1 MNQMTELE
9 YVGKKT
15 YAFGARDVVTGKAHF
30 LKDLSLPGMLVGKL
44 LYSAHPSA
52 KIIRLDIEKAC
63 ALAGVVAVLTHQ
75 DIPGENSY
83 AYGGNTDQPLL
94 AVEQVYYQGDILAAI
109 AAENEQAAQ
118 AALNAIDVAYQPLEG
133 IYDPIAAMQPGSP
146 QVWSHRP
153 NIFDHAVIDDGDVE
167 NGFRQADLIIENTY
181 HTQRVEQAFLEPE
194 GAVAFTDL
202 DGTLVVY
209 ASTQAPH
216 RDRMQI
222 ARALAIPESRVRV
235 IVPRIGGAFG
245 GKDEAHVQI
254 HAALLAHVTG
264 KPVRLVRTRQE
275 SILTHVKR
283 HPVQIRY
290 KTGVT
295 RDGRITAVHVIAYGD
310 TGPYVNA
317 GQEVMGFL
325 ASMAAGPYRIPNV
338 RLEAYTIFTNNP
350 ICGAMR
356 GFGVPQAAFAY
367 ERQMDEIARRLSLDP
382 LKLRLINGLETG
394 DRLPTGVILKEAS
407 AMKTGLSEAARL
419 AGWEHRN
426 TVDRQPASHLRRG
439 WGIATTLFS
448 IGLGKGWPDHAGAS
462 LEMTLDGS
470 VILRTG
476 ATDSGQGTHAVL
488 AQLAAE
494 SLGVDLASIRVIT
507 PDTDKTLNAGSSVA
521 TRQIVVSGN
530 AVLRAA
536 KPIHQSLMLTA
547 AEVTDLPAEKLSLR
561 RGILFCEDEPL
572 HLRVADLAQTAAS
585 RDRPLHGEGFYAME
599 YPQGT
604 EHVTQYAYTAYT
616 FSTQLAK
623 VLVDI
628 QTGQVIVEQLVAVHE
643 AGKMVNPDA
652 VYSQIEGGCLMGVGY
667 ALMEEL
673 VTDKGRTLNPNL
685 HQYLTPTVK
694 DIHQIKVKIL
704 EIPES
709 HLPYGAK
716 GLGEPVLTPT
726 APAIANAIQDAIG
739 VSLFRLPMT
748 PERVLEAIDMAKGRQ
763 S

>member
-1 MNQMTELE
+1 MEF
-9 YVGKKT
+9 VGRNVS
-15 YAFGARDVVTGKAHF
+15 AFGARDVVTGKAHY
-30 LKDLSLPGMLVGKL
+30 LKDLSFPGMLVGKL

-52 KIIRLDIEKAC
+52 KIVKFDVNAARNLP
-63 ALAGVVAVLTHQ
+63 GVMAVLTYR

-83 AYGGNTDQPLL
+83 FYGGNSDQPLM
-94 AVEQVYYQGDILAAI
+94 AADQVYFQGDILAAV
-109 AAENEQAAQ
+109 AAENEQAAMD
-118 AALNAIDVAYQPLEG
+118 ALDAITVIYQPLVG
-133 IYDPIAAMQPGSP
+133 IFDPIAAMQPGSP
-146 QVWSHRP
+146 QVWQNRP
-153 NIFDHAVIDDGDVE
+153 NIFDHAVLEDGDIE
-167 NGFRQADLIIENTY
+167 AGFSEAELILENTY
-181 HTQRVEQAFLEPE
+181 HTQLVEQAFLEPE
-194 GAVAFTDL
+194 GALALIDL

-222 ARALAIPESRVRV
+222 ARALARPESSVRV

-254 HAALLAHVTG
+254 HAALLAQATG
-264 KPVRLVRTRQE
+264 RPIRLIRTRAE

-283 HPVQIRY
+283 HPVQIKY
-290 KTGVT
+290 KTGVKL
-295 RDGRITAVHVIAYGD
+295 DGRLTAVHVIAYGD

-356 GFGVPQAAFAY
+356 GFGVPQVAFAY
-367 ERQMDEIARRLSLDP
+367 ERQMDEIAHRLCLDP
-382 LKLRLINGLETG
+382 LKIRLLNGLETG
-394 DRLPTGVILKEAS
+394 DRLPTGAILKEAT
-407 AMKTGLSEAARL
+407 AMKASLRQAAEL
-419 AGWEHRN
+419 AGWDSRSSEE
-426 TVDRQPASHLRRG
+426 RQPAPHLRRG

-476 ATDSGQGTHAVL
+476 ATDSGQGTHTVL

-494 SLGVDLASIRVIT
+494 ALGVELSSVRVIT

-530 AVLRAA
+530 AVLQAA
-536 KPIHQSLMLTA
+536 KPIYQSLMRTA
-547 AEVTDLPAEKLSLR
+547 AEETGLPQEKLSLR
-561 RGILFCEDEPL
+561 RGILYCEEEPL
-572 HLRVADLAQTAAS
+572 HLRVADLVQKAS
-585 RDRPLHGEGFYAME
+585 DKDLPLHGEGFYAME
-599 YPQGT
+599 YPKES
-604 EHVTQYAYTAYT
+604 EHVPQYAYTAYT

-628 QTGQVIVEQLVAVHE
+628 QTGQVIVEELVAIHE

-673 VTDKGRTLNPNL
+673 VTEQGRTWNNNL
-685 HQYLTPTVK
+685 RHYVTPTTK
-694 DIHQIKVKIL
+694 DIHKIRVKIL
-704 EIPES
+704 EIPEA

-726 APAIANAIQDAIG
+726 APAIANAIRDAIG
-739 VSLFRLPMT
+739 VSLFQLPMT
-748 PERVLEAIDMAKGRQ
+748 PERVLQAIDSAKAGQ